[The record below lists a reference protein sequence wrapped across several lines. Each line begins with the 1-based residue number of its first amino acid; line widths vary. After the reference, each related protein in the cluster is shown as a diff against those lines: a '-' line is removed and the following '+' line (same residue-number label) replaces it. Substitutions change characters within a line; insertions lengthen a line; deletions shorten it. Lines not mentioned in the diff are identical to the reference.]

1 VRSQINHFRKDG
13 GVGSDRISLHFL
25 FIQGTISPTIELL
38 RGYGEIMEAQPKEIR
53 RYITLDVVEA
63 CASMNKLSESAQQH
77 HEKLDKMLTQS
88 GGAEIYTFVELLDAL
103 GFRVEIAPKEN

>member
-1 VRSQINHFRKDG
+1 MPTSRSYQTFLIESLKNTEEAAG
-13 GVGSDRISLHFL
+13 YIEVILAEGSDEPL
-25 FIQGTISPTIELL
+25 LL
-38 RGYGEIMEAQPKEIR
+38 RNA
-53 RYITLDVVEA
+53 LHNLVEA

-88 GGAEIYTFVELLDAL
+88 RGAEIYTFVELLDAL